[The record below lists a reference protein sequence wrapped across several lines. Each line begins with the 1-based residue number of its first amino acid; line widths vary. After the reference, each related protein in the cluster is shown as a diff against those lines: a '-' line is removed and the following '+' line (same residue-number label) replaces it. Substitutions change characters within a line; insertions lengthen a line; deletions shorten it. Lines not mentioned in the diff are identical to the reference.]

1 MYLDF
6 EVEIPN
12 VPGKINYVKKGS
24 TTYVR
29 YVLGRVY
36 HPEKKIQYSGSENY
50 REKVRKEPRPND
62 TE

>member
-12 VPGKINYVKKGS
+12 VPGKINYVKKGR

-36 HPEKKIQYSGSENY
+36 HPEKNTIFRI
-50 REKVRKEPRPND
+50 REL
-62 TE
+62 